1 MWRPITQIGDVI
13 GVPDYSSPLDS
24 EDESIGFRLAL
35 LALRVLLLRREP
47 GRDPI
52 VVRMVIEPVQQ
63 QHAAL
68 GRVLRLAPLRGFVAL
83 LQLAVLLL
91 VGKLAPCGCTPLA
104 ARAFVGLGWHLLN
117 GFGVVRVLNP
127 MAPLGY
133 LARS

>member
-24 EDESIGFRLAL
+24 EDESIGFRLAR

-52 VVRMVIEPVQQ
+52 VVRMAIEPVQQ

-83 LQLAVLLL
+83 FSGEGARVCGL
-91 VGKLAPCGCTPLA
+91 VG
-104 ARAFVGLGWHLLN
+104 RRRREWNSSFVLGPKHAILT
-117 GFGVVRVLNP
+117 
-127 MAPLGY
+127 
-133 LARS
+133 